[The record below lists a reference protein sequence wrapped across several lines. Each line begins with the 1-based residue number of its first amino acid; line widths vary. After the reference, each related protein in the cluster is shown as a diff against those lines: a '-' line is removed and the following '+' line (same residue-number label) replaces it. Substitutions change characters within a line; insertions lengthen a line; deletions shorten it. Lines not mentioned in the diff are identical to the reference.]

1 MDSNLLET
9 DINDILQSVLT
20 QASDDLLLVDP
31 TEEAIRALVDVAT
44 AFDGEL
50 PTIRMLA
57 EERPIKETMEDFLV
71 ASRAADLIDTGG
83 LSIRVLSDP
92 AANSLLIS
100 GDSVLAL
107 VSAGD
112 RIAALTTDDS
122 AFVDSARESYD
133 EQWDAAE
140 TYRLRTPPISRVRET
155 LADDISEAARDD
167 FDAVLAELDTA
178 RGDGEGLDEVTIS
191 LLVAAKKRG
200 PAVRHLEVGRRRRD
214 RQQGNVLAH
223 QNATRRYGA
232 DRDRKS
238 PDRCRSTTA
247 PTPARRRPTPR
258 GRRQRARGRQSRAP
272 GLIRPRLLPVAHRRV
287 LLLATERITHGTRS
301 RWQRS
306 RCRGA
311 YSRL

>member
-20 QASDDLLLVDP
+20 ESSDDLLLVDP

-71 ASRAADLIDTGG
+71 ASRAADLIDAGG
-83 LSIRVLSDP
+83 LSIRMLSEP
-92 AANSLLIS
+92 AANSLLVS

-133 EQWDAAE
+133 EQWEAADS
-140 TYRLRTPPISRVRET
+140 YRLRTPPISRVRET
-155 LADDISEAARDD
+155 LAADISEAARDD
-167 FDAVLAELDTA
+167 FDAVLADLDTA

-191 LLVAAKKRG
+191 LLVAAKNEVLLYDISKWGEDVGIASKATFSRTKT
-200 PAVRHLEVGRRRRD
+200 RLED
-214 RQQGNVLAH
+214 M
-223 QNATRRYGA
+223 
-232 DRDRKS
+232 
-238 PDRCRSTTA
+238 
-247 PTPARRRPTPR
+247 
-258 GRRQRARGRQSRAP
+258 
-272 GLIRPRLLPVAHRRV
+272 GLIETEKVPIDVGRPRLRLQLGDDRLREADTSELAGVSQE
-287 LLLATERITHGTRS
+287 LLE
-301 RWQRS
+301 
-306 RCRGA
+306 
-311 YSRL
+311 